1 MEVTPMTVRD
11 AGEIDRVLADLARAD
26 KVSK

>member
-1 MEVTPMTVRD
+1 MEVTPMKVRD
-11 AGEIDRVLADLARAD
+11 AGEIDRVLAGFARAD